1 MTGSVAYGSLE
12 ELLAIILNE
21 EADHTYTLE
30 EILGVPYKE
39 PVYPNVEQLAAAT
52 QTIRDALTTAQ
63 TSIQTAIVAQ
73 QQAATQCREFYELL
87 YDMFGGAVNLSSYA
101 DILTVEALTTE
112 LRENYVLATTLQNYT
127 LAEVTTALAARV
139 TALETAL

>member
-1 MTGSVAYGSLE
+1 
-12 ELLAIILNE
+12 
-21 EADHTYTLE
+21 
-30 EILGVPYKE
+30 
-39 PVYPNVEQLAAAT
+39 
-52 QTIRDALTTAQ
+52 
-63 TSIQTAIVAQ
+63 
-73 QQAATQCREFYELL
+73 
-87 YDMFGGAVNLSSYA
+87 MFGGAVNLSSYA